1 MMFRGLV
8 KRSGALCLLILGLA
22 SALPLASPAAACSDV
37 SPCDVDGG
45 SYFARPPAGW
55 DGKSLLPVVFYF
67 HGHSDSA
74 AVTMADPY
82 MKKSLDDAG
91 ILLVAMDGENRSW
104 SFPAK
109 LTGSRDD
116 VRYTAAVL
124 ADVKKRFSVDTSL
137 LLASGFSV
145 GGSMV
150 WYVACS
156 LGNAFSGY
164 APMSGSYWE
173 PMPTD
178 CPGGPVA
185 LRHIHG
191 TADRTV
197 PLEGR
202 SLRSGQFKQGDS
214 NESFRRLLA
223 RNGCSSQPDHVSTR
237 DVLTCRTWSAGSCS
251 GGKGAEFCLHDG
263 GHRIES
269 QWIVDGMNW
278 LRAQRPA
285 TANR

>member
-1 MMFRGLV
+1 MVFRRWARGP
-8 KRSGALCLLILGLA
+8 GALYLLILGLGF
-22 SALPLASPAAACSDV
+22 ALPASACSDV
-37 SPCDVDGG
+37 SPCEVQGG
-45 SYFARPPAGW
+45 SYLVRPPAGW

-67 HGHSDSA
+67 HGHSDSG
-74 AVTMADPY
+74 AVTIADPY
-82 MKKSLDDAG
+82 MKKSLDEAG

-104 SFPAK
+104 SFPGK

-116 VRYTAAVL
+116 VAYTAAVL
-124 ADVKKRFSVDTSL
+124 ADVKKRFPVDPSL

-145 GGSMV
+145 GASMV
-150 WYVACS
+150 WNVACS

-173 PMPTD
+173 PMPD
-178 CPGGPVA
+178 NCPGGPVT

-197 PLEGR
+197 PLAGR
-202 SLRSGQFKQGDS
+202 SLRNGQFKQGDS

-223 RNGCSSQPDHVSTR
+223 RNGCGVQPDHVSTR
-237 DVLTCRTWSAGSCS
+237 GVLTCRTWSAASCT

-263 GHRIES
+263 GHTIES
-269 QWIVDGMNW
+269 QWIVDSMNW

-285 TANR
+285 TAKR